1 MNPGISMKAEPEKV
15 FFSYARADAE
25 FVLKLAT
32 DLRSAGVDLWI
43 DQLDIPAGA
52 EWDRSVEDALKACPC
67 FLVVLSPTSV
77 ASQNV
82 MDEASFAI
90 GEDKLIIPVLYQDC
104 DIPFRLK
111 RLQYIDFCGDYD
123 SAYTKLLN
131 ALKRHFQES
140 AKETLATG
148 SDSAS
153 TPHGS
158 AVTGGDEV
166 EKTGGHA
173 RKTQRDRSRGGYTAW
188 IGGIAVIVVAALA
201 STYLYGVFTR
211 NHNPPPIQNS
221 ALEQELSKAN
231 IILSESEGNVHQVR
245 SWLTSDP
252 AYQAL
257 ARSCLHALA
266 GRRVIDP
273 VPLDVIN
280 GWYMHSL
287 GYSTDQYIPPSR
299 YNDVGKVKAAIF
311 DSWKERHG
319 GATHTSFDEIVEDV
333 STGR

>member
-1 MNPGISMKAEPEKV
+1 MHAEAKKV
-15 FFSYARADAE
+15 FFSYSRDDAE

-90 GEDKLIIPVLYQDC
+90 EQDKMILPVLYQDC

-111 RLQYIDFCGDYD
+111 RLQYIDFCSDYD
-123 SAYTKLLN
+123 TAYTKLLS
-131 ALKRHFQES
+131 ALRRHFPEDAREAPSTQPGS
-140 AKETLATG
+140 AGASL
-148 SDSAS
+148 DSAS
-153 TPHGS
+153 
-158 AVTGGDEV
+158 AGGDKV
-166 EKTGGHA
+166 EQAPERTT
-173 RKTQRDRSRGGYTAW
+173 RKKRGKSWWRRPAW
-188 IGGIAVIVVAALA
+188 IGGTAVIMAAALT
-201 STYLYGVFTR
+201 SLYVLGLFPHG
-211 NHNPPPIQNS
+211 NDPAPIQPS
-221 ALEQELSKAN
+221 QLEHELSRAH

-245 SWLTSDP
+245 TWLTSDP

-257 ARSCLHALA
+257 ARSCLRALA
-266 GRRVIDP
+266 GKRVINP

-280 GWYMHSL
+280 GWYMEAL
-287 GYSTDQYIPPSR
+287 GYSSDQYVPPSR
-299 YNDVGKVKAAIF
+299 YNDLGKLKGAIF
-311 DSWKERHG
+311 AAWKERHAG
-319 GATHTSFDEIVEDV
+319 STENSFDEIVENV
-333 STGR
+333 STTP

>member
-1 MNPGISMKAEPEKV
+1 MHAEAKKV
-15 FFSYARADAE
+15 FFSYSRDDAE

-67 FLVVLSPTSV
+67 FLVVLSSTSV

-90 GEDKLIIPVLYQDC
+90 EQDKMILPELYQDC

-123 SAYTKLLN
+123 TAYTKLLS
-131 ALKRHFQES
+131 ALRRHFPEDAREAPSTQPGS
-140 AKETLATG
+140 AGTSL
-148 SDSAS
+148 DSAS
-153 TPHGS
+153 
-158 AVTGGDEV
+158 VGGDRIE
-166 EKTGGHA
+166 ETTERTT
-173 RKTQRDRSRGGYTAW
+173 RKKSGKSWWRHPAS
-188 IGGIAVIVVAALA
+188 IGGIAVIIAAVLV
-201 STYLYGVFTR
+201 SLYLYGLFTPG
-211 NHNPPPIQNS
+211 NNLPPIQ
-221 ALEQELSKAN
+221 APELERELLKAN
-231 IILSESEGNVHQVR
+231 IILSESENTVSQVR

-257 ARSCLHALA
+257 ARSCLKALE
-266 GRRVIDP
+266 GKRVIDP

-280 GWYMHSL
+280 GWYMEAL
-287 GYSTDQYIPPSR
+287 G
-299 YNDVGKVKAAIF
+299 
-311 DSWKERHG
+311 
-319 GATHTSFDEIVEDV
+319 
-333 STGR
+333 